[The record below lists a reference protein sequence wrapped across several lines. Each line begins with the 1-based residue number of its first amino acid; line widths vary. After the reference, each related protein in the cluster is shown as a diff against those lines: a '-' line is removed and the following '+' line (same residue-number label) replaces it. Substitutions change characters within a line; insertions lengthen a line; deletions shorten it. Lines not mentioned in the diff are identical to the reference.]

1 VIDFYPQAN
10 DPPISDTDKKVAQ
23 ERESQQSDAS
33 RSATRD
39 DVRRQASAV
48 GRLKRNAYDRTIRR
62 WTTRSGW
69 RCESK

>member
-48 GRLKRNAYDRTIRR
+48 GRLKRNA
-62 WTTRSGW
+62 
-69 RCESK
+69 